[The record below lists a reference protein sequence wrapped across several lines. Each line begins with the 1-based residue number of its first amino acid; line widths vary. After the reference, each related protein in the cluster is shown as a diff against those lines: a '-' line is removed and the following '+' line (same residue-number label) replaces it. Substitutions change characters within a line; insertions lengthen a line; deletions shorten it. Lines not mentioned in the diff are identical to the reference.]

1 MLGGIT
7 PQDAAT
13 HRKILIII
21 VVIIRT
27 SAKATGEKL
36 MGKSTNG
43 AALLPLASLSEW
55 LCFEANRCFPG
66 EPNS

>member
-7 PQDAAT
+7 PRDAAT

-21 VVIIRT
+21 IVIIRT

-36 MGKSTNG
+36 MGKSTYG
-43 AALLPLASLSEW
+43 AALFPPAFLPEW
-55 LCFEANRCFPG
+55 LCFEVKRYFPG
-66 EPNS
+66 EPKS

>member
-7 PQDAAT
+7 PRDAT
-13 HRKILIII
+13 TCRNILIII
-21 VVIIRT
+21 VVIIRA

-43 AALLPLASLSEW
+43 ATPLLLASLPEQ
-55 LCFEANRCFPG
+55 LCFEVNRYFPG
-66 EPNS
+66 EPKS